1 MRNLALDKISPK
13 GENQQVIDL
22 IVGTYYKY
30 FNKAGKNLE
39 IKNFRAALRKGKTK
53 TKEGAFD
60 LYKHK
65 FDNFIGQTLQDFADF
80 SGHDLVF
87 WVGVKNTNRQRQLL
101 KVNSE
106 FSVNESHFAVPVSF
120 KQILTPFFLIQNLP
134 RLTLVQDFKY
144 LTQKMKE
151 RYPEKTIYD
160 WLSERVGLTKDEI
173 LNDAPDKI
181 SFRKERDFY
190 RKYGVG
196 FQVFTRKIPQ
206 KSNNRPY
213 ITNHYTSLFS
223 KYLNLEFLGEWEGA
237 TDILRTD
244 VFRLHKENIFHFLCP
259 FDYCEFSTTRKD
271 SLEKHVK
278 TCTNTTEIEFRQEKM
293 TTKSKTRD
301 FLIEHNYLDAE
312 FVNKNFMVVDIESF
326 GSKDS
331 AREISELTAVIS
343 EQRIVSV
350 AFAKNFG
357 SSENRTVCF
366 TRKSLSHEH
375 YLEFFRK
382 ICHFLKLTCL
392 EYTRSLPASVSDSIA
407 KLQTE
412 IEDHKKSLKNA
423 NETERS
429 NNRAFTRQE
438 YFLMKSGVRYLQK
451 LQKLRIFGFNSEKYD
466 YPIFLPGLLSIWN
479 LHENQ
484 IKCIKRGTG
493 LMSIG
498 LNIDGQGLEFLDARN
513 FLAGGSL
520 SQFGEIF
527 GSKTTKGTFCY
538 EYFQNIQQ
546 AVACEIWPDFQHF
559 HSSLSYPVKN
569 ITEKF
574 YSAYEIATSEFN
586 ITADIFLEKMSISPE
601 AYELSEDPYELP
613 TIDFD
618 KTNLALQTLDPITY
632 IKGFISFSELKEI
645 GIITNMFDFL
655 AYYNKDDVKILLS
668 ALQNYVELFV
678 TNLNIN
684 PLDFISLP
692 GLAER
697 VMWTCFDEKIG
708 APYSFA
714 DGKINELVRE
724 GRTGGIVTILT
735 NRHIEIGI
743 PSTERVF
750 ADTVYT
756 VPNGEMIKEVIS
768 YDFNNLYGHA
778 MRMNMP
784 VGPGILYQKTGQF
797 FTWEPLMKS
806 DQKKFSLEAIEWLN
820 KKESDL
826 LKSDG
831 TRNVIH
837 HAMNTGER
845 EFKDK
850 FHCPITNEKK
860 VRVYKPDGYAFI
872 DGVHHFFEYDGCYNH
887 KCIHNCSIS
896 RKSRWNKNRDD
907 RPRNEFYRKL
917 GTLHTIT
924 SCKWQ
929 QDRKNLRFPIYTSIF
944 FNQKRITED
953 QILNKIKANKFFGLV
968 KLDLKSPQPV
978 IDKFMKL
985 GFPPI
990 FRHLHIDPGMIHAE
1004 YKSKMTAQAR
1014 KFDSQSVLSQTFH
1027 ADQILIT
1034 SDTAVFY
1041 HRLGMELSN
1050 LTMAIEFEKDR
1061 PFADFVNKITNE
1073 RKKATRMK
1081 NKPLQDIYKLVMN
1094 RYV

>member
-1 MRNLALDKISPK
+1 MRNLGLDKISPK

-22 IVGTYYKY
+22 IVGTYYRY

-60 LYKHK
+60 LYRHK
-65 FDNFIGQTLQDFADF
+65 FDDFIGKTLQDFAYF

-87 WVGVKNTNRQRQLL
+87 WAGVKNTNRQRQLL

-106 FSVNESHFAVPVSF
+106 ISVNESHFAVPASF
-120 KQILTPFFLIQNLP
+120 KQILTPSFLIKNLP
-134 RLTLVQDFKY
+134 RLTLVQDYKY
-144 LTQKMKE
+144 LTQKIMV
-151 RYPEKTIYD
+151 RYPEKSIYD
-160 WLSERVGLTKDEI
+160 WLSERLGLTRDVI
-173 LNDAPDKI
+173 LRDFPNKI
-181 SFRKERDFY
+181 SFRKERDFF

-196 FQVFTRKIPQ
+196 FQVFTRTFPER
-206 KSNNRPY
+206 SNNRPN
-213 ITNHYTSLFS
+213 ITYHYTSLFS
-223 KYLNLEFLGEWEGA
+223 KYLNLEFLGESERVTEILP
-237 TDILRTD
+237 TDL
-244 VFRLHKENIFHFLCP
+244 FRLHEENVFLFLCP
-259 FDYCEFSTTRKD
+259 FDYCEYSTTRKD
-271 SLEKHVK
+271 NLDKHVK
-278 TCTNTTEIEFRQEKM
+278 TCSNTTEIEYRQEKM
-293 TTKSKTRD
+293 TTKTRIRD
-301 FLIEHNYLDAE
+301 FLIEHNYLDSQY
-312 FVNKNFMVVDIESF
+312 VNKNFMVVDIESF

-331 AREISELTAVIS
+331 AREVSELTAVIS

-375 YLEFFRK
+375 YLEFFHK
-382 ICHFLKLTCL
+382 ICHFLKVTCF
-392 EYTRSLPASVSDSIA
+392 EYTRLLPASIPDSIA
-407 KLQTE
+407 KLEKE
-412 IEDHKKSLKNA
+412 IEDHKKSLKDK
-423 NETERS
+423 NETENS
-429 NNRAFTRQE
+429 HNIAFTRQE
-438 YFLMKSGVRYLQK
+438 YFMMKSGVKYLKK

-466 YPIFLPGLLSIWN
+466 YPIFLPGLLSIWS
-479 LHENQ
+479 LHQNQ

-520 SQFGEIF
+520 SQFGQIF
-527 GSKTTKGTFCY
+527 GSETTKGTFCY

-546 AVACEIWPDFQHF
+546 AVQCEIWPDYQNF
-559 HSSLSYPVKN
+559 HSSLSYPVKS

-574 YSAYEIATSEFN
+574 YSAYEIALSELN
-586 ITADIFLEKMSISPE
+586 MTAEVFLGKMSISAE
-601 AYELSEDPYELP
+601 AYELSEDPFKLP
-613 TIDFD
+613 SIDFD
-618 KTNLALQTLDPITY
+618 KTDLASQTLDPITY
-632 IKGFISFSELKEI
+632 INGLISYSELKEI
-645 GIITNMFDFL
+645 GLITNMFEFL

-668 ALQNYVELFV
+668 ALQNYVDLFV

-697 VMWTCFDEKIG
+697 VMWTFYDDRIG

-714 DGKINELVRE
+714 DGKLNEEVRE

-743 PSTERVF
+743 PSAERVF
-750 ADTVYT
+750 SDKVYT
-756 VPNGEMIKEVIS
+756 VPNGDMINEVVS

-784 VGPGILYQKTGQF
+784 VGPGILYEKHGSF
-797 FTWEPLMKS
+797 FTWEPLMNS
-806 DQKKFSLEAIEWLN
+806 RQKKFSLEAIEWLN

-850 FHCPITNEKK
+850 YHCPVTNENK
-860 VRVYKPDGYAFI
+860 VRVYKPDGYALI
-872 DGVHHFFEYDGCYNH
+872 DGIHHFFEYDGCFNH
-887 KCIHNCSIS
+887 KCIYNCSIS

-907 RPRNEFYRKL
+907 RPRNNFFRKL
-917 GTLHTIT
+917 GILHTTT

-929 QDRKNLRFPIYTSIF
+929 KDRKNLRFPIYTSIF
-944 FNQKRITED
+944 FNQKRITEN
-953 QILNKIKANKFFGLV
+953 QILNKIKGDKFFGLV
-968 KLDLKSPQPV
+968 KLDLKSPKPV

-990 FRHLHIDPGMIHAE
+990 FRHLQIDPEMIHPE
-1004 YKSKMTAQAR
+1004 YKVKMTTQAR

-1034 SDTAVFY
+1034 TDMALFY
-1041 HRLGMELSN
+1041 HKLGMELSN

-1061 PFADFVNKITNE
+1061 PFAAFVNKITAE
-1073 RKKATRMK
+1073 RKKATRMN

-1094 RYV
+1094 R